1 MGPITESSINHSSH
15 SDHDDQIFH
24 STRNM
29 RFLSAFLLVALV
41 AGAQAWSIS
50 SLWSGGEESLA
61 REERDVAKDS
71 AESLEESIED
81 DEDEDDEDLEDDDD
95 EDEDDL
101 EDDDE
106 DEDDE
111 ELEDDEDDDED
122 ELDDE

>member
-1 MGPITESSINHSSH
+1 MGITESSINHSSH
-15 SDHDDQIFH
+15 TNHDDLIYH

-81 DEDEDDEDLEDDDD
+81 DEDDLEDDDEDEDEDDLEDDDEDEDDEDLEDDDD

-106 DEDDE
+106 
-111 ELEDDEDDDED
+111 
-122 ELDDE
+122 

>member
-81 DEDEDDEDLEDDDD
+81 DDEDDLEDDDEDEDDEDLEDDDD
-95 EDEDDL
+95 EDEDD
-101 EDDDE
+101 
-106 DEDDE
+106 E
-111 ELEDDEDDDED
+111 EL
-122 ELDDE
+122 

>member
-1 MGPITESSINHSSH
+1 MGITESSINHSSH
-15 SDHDDQIFH
+15 TNHDDLIYH

-81 DEDEDDEDLEDDDD
+81 DEDLEDDDD

-111 ELEDDEDDDED
+111 ELEDDED
-122 ELDDE
+122 